1 MISQTPQGIGNLAG
15 FDPQNRIFRKAQ
27 TRLLSMSEQ
36 EQMQRLRRRQSQL
49 EEITVEILLKQE
61 KAEHR
66 LAVLEQ
72 RLNDTDTLLRQVR
85 DVLREKLSLFKDC
98 DTEQQEVELVKVTL
112 RLILEQYDSLPE

>member
-1 MISQTPQGIGNLAG
+1 M
-15 FDPQNRIFRKAQ
+15 
-27 TRLLSMSEQ
+27 
-36 EQMQRLRRRQSQL
+36 
-49 EEITVEILLKQE
+49 EILLKQE